1 MSSMS
6 LPRVFFH
13 GKASAN
19 VPTGNNG
26 GPLVLLDVPTCSLN
40 PTPLKT
46 DAAMRAWLMSLTPTG
61 KKKDK
66 QISGEGDDPISG
78 EEDEDMDESDI
89 DEEEDEEEDLG
100 PRKKR
105 SRAEGFILDE
115 AGM

>member
-1 MSSMS
+1 MSDS
-6 LPRVFFH
+6 
-13 GKASAN
+13 
-19 VPTGNNG
+19 
-26 GPLVLLDVPTCSLN
+26 
-40 PTPLKT
+40 
-46 DAAMRAWLMSLTPTG
+46 
-61 KKKDK
+61 
-66 QISGEGDDPISG
+66 EGDDPISG